1 MSKVEE
7 KILELGLELP
17 KISTPIAS
25 YIPAKK
31 VINYLI
37 IITYFYAKNMTI
49 IKGLYL

>member
-1 MSKVEE
+1 MHD
-7 KILELGLELP
+7 ELQNQ
-17 KISTPIAS
+17 

-37 IITYFYAKNMTI
+37 IIRYFYAINMTI